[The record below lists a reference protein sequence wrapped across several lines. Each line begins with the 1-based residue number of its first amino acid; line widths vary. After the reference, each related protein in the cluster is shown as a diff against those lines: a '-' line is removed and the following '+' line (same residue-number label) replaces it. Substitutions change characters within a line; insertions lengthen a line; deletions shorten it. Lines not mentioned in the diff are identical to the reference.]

1 MMELDKISMDNI
13 LVKIKKVDT
22 NIIKGENITLE
33 FGKVREETWEEKEGP
48 QIKPNVFTLRNWD
61 FKLLS
66 RYKPFYSPLCDFCCK
81 CVFGKCD
88 LSEGKKGACGI
99 DMTTQQAREFCLHV
113 TIGTACHLAHARHMV
128 DYLIKKLGRDYK
140 INLGL
145 EINVEAPITRTIIGI
160 KPEVLGDLDE
170 ALRYAEEEVTNVL
183 ASIATG
189 QEASAI
195 DYESKALHMGMI
207 DNLVKEIA
215 DIAQIVGYNYPKG
228 DEDAPLAEIGMGVVD
243 TRKAT
248 ILTIGHN
255 AIVGIEILDYI
266 DKNNLNDKVEVVGI
280 CCTSHDL
287 VRKNS
292 RVKIIGPMSA
302 QLRFLRAGIADV
314 IVIDEQCIRTD
325 VVEEA
330 RKRKSFVIATSDKAC
345 HGLEDRTNDPADK
358 IIMDLISN
366 GKAGVLIHDPKKA
379 AEVAVKLAM
388 LVNPLRYEYKR
399 LPDINEVIEDLKKCT
414 KCYNCQRNCPVNLE
428 IPEAIEKA
436 KHGNL
441 FELSIIREECIACG
455 RCESSCPKD
464 IKIVTAMEK
473 AVEYIVKNEKSKIR
487 AGRGPIKDT
496 EIRKVGQPI
505 VFGEI
510 PGVILFAGCSNYYNG
525 TRELGE
531 MAEEFLKRNYIVVT
545 SGCAA
550 MTIASYK
557 DEEGKSLYEK
567 YPGSFDA
574 GCLVNLGS
582 CVANSHAIGAAIK
595 IANIFARRP
604 LRGNFEVIA
613 DYILNRV
620 GAVAVVWGT
629 MSQKAIAI
637 ATGANRW
644 GIPVILGPHG
654 AKYRRLLLGRRDKE
668 NDWIVYDA
676 RTGKRVV
683 ADPVPEHLLVVAE
696 SKEEAMIW
704 ISKLVMRPNDT
715 SKGRMIKVAHYI
727 DLYKKFFGK
736 LPNDLHLYIRNEN
749 EIPFNY
755 KDEILK
761 MLKEKGWKPKTI
773 PDPTLLERNIKE

>member
-1 MMELDKISMDNI
+1 MMEIDKVSMDNVLI
-13 LVKIKKVDT
+13 KMKKIDT
-22 NIIKGENITLE
+22 NIIKGENVTFE
-33 FGKVREETWEEKEGP
+33 FGKIREETWEEKEGP
-48 QIKPNVFTLRNWD
+48 QIKPDIFTLRSWD

-66 RYKPFYSPLCDFCCK
+66 RYKPFYSPMCDFCCK
-81 CVFGKCD
+81 CTFGKCD
-88 LSEGKKGACGI
+88 LSDGKKGACGI
-99 DMTTQQAREFCLHV
+99 DMITQQAREFCLHV
-113 TIGTACHLAHARHMV
+113 AIGTACHLSHARHMV
-128 DYLIKKLGRDYK
+128 DYLIRKLGRDFK
-140 INLGL
+140 IDLGV
-145 EINVEAPITRTIIGI
+145 EIDVEAPIIRTVIGI
-160 KPEVLGDLDE
+160 KPEVLGDLEE
-170 ALRYAEEEVTNVL
+170 ALRYAEEQLAHVL
-183 ASIATG
+183 ASIGTG
-189 QEASAI
+189 QEGSHM
-195 DYESKALHMGMI
+195 DYESKALHLGMI
-207 DNLVKEIA
+207 DNLVKEVA
-215 DIAQIVGYNYPKG
+215 DIAQIVGFNYPKG
-228 DEDAPLAEIGMGVVD
+228 DEDTELAEIGLGVYD
-243 TRKAT
+243 INKAT

-266 DKNNLNDKVEVVGI
+266 ERNKLNDKVEVLGI

-287 VRKNS
+287 TRRNS
-292 RVKIIGPMSA
+292 KVKIVGPLSS
-302 QLRFLRAGIADV
+302 QLRFIRSGIADV
-314 IVIDEQCIRTD
+314 VVVDEQCIRTD
-325 VVEEA
+325 IVEEA
-330 RKRKSFVIATSDKAC
+330 KKKKTFVIATSDKVC
-345 HGLEDRTNDPADK
+345 YGLEDKTYDDTDK
-358 IIMDLISN
+358 IIMEMLSN
-366 GKAGVLIHDPKKA
+366 NKNAVLIHDPKKA
-379 AEVAVKLAM
+379 AEVAVKLSL
-388 LVNPLRYEYKR
+388 LVNPLRRDFKK
-399 LPDINEVIEDLKKCT
+399 LPDVNEIINDLKRCT

-428 IPEAIEKA
+428 IPEAIERA
-436 KHGNL
+436 KNGNL
-441 FELSIIREECIACG
+441 FELSVIREECIACG
-455 RCESSCPKD
+455 RCESACPKG

-473 AVEYIVKNEKSKIR
+473 AVEYIVKNDKSRIR
-487 AGRGPIKDT
+487 VGRGPIKDT

-525 TRELGE
+525 AKEVGE
-531 MAEEFLKRNYIVVT
+531 MAEEFLKRNYIVVA

-550 MTIASYK
+550 MSIAMYK

-668 NDWIVYDA
+668 DEWYVYDA
-676 RTGKRVV
+676 KTKRKVKIE
-683 ADPVPEHLLVVAE
+683 PVPEHLLVVAE
-696 SKEEAMIW
+696 SKEEAIIW
-704 ISKLVMRPNDT
+704 IAKLVMRPNDT

-727 DLYKKFFGK
+727 DLYKKYFGK
-736 LPNDLHLYIRNEN
+736 LPDDIHLYIRNEN

-755 KDEILK
+755 RDEIVK
-761 MLKEKGWKPKTI
+761 ILKEKGWKPREI
-773 PDPTLLERNIKE
+773 PDPTLLERNLR